1 MMTMEA
7 ELRALKDE
15 LSNRGSSMASNTS
28 SQATLKEKEEVQ
40 EKPDAPIDSTEVPNN
55 NKTEQNNDD
64 ENDEAK
70 VETEENT

>member
-28 SQATLKEKEEVQ
+28 SQATLKEKEEVH
-40 EKPDAPIDSTEVPNN
+40 EKPDASVDTTEVPNN
-55 NKTEQNNDD
+55 NKIEQNDD
-64 ENDEAK
+64 EIDEAK
-70 VETEENT
+70 FETEENT